1 MITIREQIIECL
13 ITQLETITFANGYAT
28 DIGVGN
34 VYRSVAVLEQQLVP
48 AISVWEQAEM
58 RERNK
63 FGGTVKTLT
72 VRIEGLVDARGDR
85 HPNAVANALLGDLE
99 KALMLSDTSLDPLID
114 DIQDIAAEIA
124 PFNREQQLAGAII
137 EFEIQYTTEWGN
149 PYNTHNY

>member
-1 MITIREQIIECL
+1 MITIREHIIERL
-13 ITQLETITFANGYAT
+13 MAQLETITTANGYAT
-28 DIGVGN
+28 EIGMGN
-34 VYRSVAVLEQQLVP
+34 VYRSVPVLEQQVVP

-72 VRIEGLVDARGDR
+72 VRVEGLVETNGDR
-85 HPNAVANALLGDLE
+85 HPTHVANALLGDLE

-114 DIQDIAAEIA
+114 DIQDIAAEIVH
-124 PFNREQQLAGAII
+124 FNLDQQLAGAII

-149 PYNTHNY
+149 PYSTHTY